1 MVFWFFKKR
10 DDGIKHINT
19 KLHNSFSNLKKD
31 MGGIYS
37 WIEHFKQEHNSH
49 KIHHKKHYGNHNNL
63 TKELQVFREEM
74 KEIRQFLFKH
84 KIHKEETE
92 TPQIEQTT
100 QDQTI
105 PNLTTSQKTVM
116 KRIYTMLK
124 EEGVEWIPMK
134 DLTQDLYPTT
144 KYDDVKSMMSIYTD
158 LFLNFGLV
166 NKKRKGKET
175 LISLTEKSKN
185 LLKDSKKELKQKTK
199 NKNKNS

>member
-1 MVFWFFKKR
+1 
-10 DDGIKHINT
+10 
-19 KLHNSFSNLKKD
+19 
-31 MGGIYS
+31 
-37 WIEHFKQEHNSH
+37 
-49 KIHHKKHYGNHNNL
+49 
-63 TKELQVFREEM
+63 
-74 KEIRQFLFKH
+74 
-84 KIHKEETE
+84 
-92 TPQIEQTT
+92 
-100 QDQTI
+100 
-105 PNLTTSQKTVM
+105 
-116 KRIYTMLK
+116 MLK